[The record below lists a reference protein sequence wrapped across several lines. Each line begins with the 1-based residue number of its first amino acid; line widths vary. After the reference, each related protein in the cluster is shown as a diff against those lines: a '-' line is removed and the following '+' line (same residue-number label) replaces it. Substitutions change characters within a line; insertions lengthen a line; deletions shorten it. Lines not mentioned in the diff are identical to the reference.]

1 MTRQDYFVK
10 KTKLIAQI
18 DSAEKLGCKNVLK
31 YSKIALSNL
40 EAEYKKEHFSNP
52 LFSYMVTEEE
62 TDELIRTG
70 VKPTFKVKIIF
81 KNSETHDLGF
91 YHEIKKGVKHSAIEK
106 WAVEKLAKK
115 IQHPEDIVS
124 ARFIMGF

>member
-1 MTRQDYFVK
+1 MTRQDYLIK

-52 LFSYMVTEEE
+52 LFSYMVTKKE
-62 TDELIRTG
+62 TDELIRTE
-70 VKPTFKVKIIF
+70 VKPTFKVKIVF
-81 KNSETHDLGF
+81 KNGETYDLGF
-91 YHEIKKGVKHSAIEK
+91 YHEIKKGVKHSANEK
-106 WAVEKLAKK
+106 WVVKGLAKT
-115 IQHPEDIVS
+115 IHHPEDIVS
-124 ARFIMGF
+124 ANFIIG

>member
-1 MTRQDYFVK
+1 MTRKDYLVR
-10 KTKLIAQI
+10 KTKLLAQI
-18 DSAEKLGCKNVLK
+18 ESAKKFGCKNVLK
-31 YSKIALSNL
+31 YAKLDLAKL
-40 EAEYKKEHFSNP
+40 EEKYKEEHLSNP

-70 VKPTFKVKIIF
+70 IKPTFKVKIVF

-106 WAVEKLAKK
+106 WAVEELAKK
-115 IQHPEDIVS
+115 IQHPENIVS